1 MREERHTQLEAR
13 QEQVETRLRQVLDY
27 CRKVAADSANR
38 QNVID
43 ELRSRVAELEN
54 EQVVMVICHQF
65 LEGSIFVLA
74 GFQLAVIKT
83 SSFLLKIT
91 QPAAAAGKLCY
102 VQGIA
107 SGLGPEIE
115 VF

>member
-43 ELRSRVAELEN
+43 ELRNRVAELEN
-54 EQVVMVICHQF
+54 EQVGISYHVIYLLMKLCICPH
-65 LEGSIFVLA
+65 
-74 GFQLAVIKT
+74 
-83 SSFLLKIT
+83 SFLFVDEMQDSFCTEKAT
-91 QPAAAAGKLCY
+91 
-102 VQGIA
+102 
-107 SGLGPEIE
+107 
-115 VF
+115 